1 MLVVI
6 EVEFSSSLQAVNLE
20 QKQQFQDYLLKFT
33 TLVAAKNHLI
43 MKEAGELSHPQSRP
57 LSGNNYQINE
67 ADHVNS

>member
-1 MLVVI
+1 MLAVI
-6 EVEFSSSLQAVNLE
+6 QDDFSSSLQAVNLE

-43 MKEAGELSHPQSRP
+43 MKEAGELSHPPPP